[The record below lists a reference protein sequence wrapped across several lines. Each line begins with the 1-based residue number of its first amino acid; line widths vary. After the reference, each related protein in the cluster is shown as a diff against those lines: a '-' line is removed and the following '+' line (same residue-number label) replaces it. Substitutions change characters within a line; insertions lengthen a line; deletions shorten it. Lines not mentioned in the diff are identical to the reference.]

1 MNFREYIQQGFV
13 FLDGATGSNL
23 QEHGMQAGECPELW
37 ILNHP
42 DVFVELQKSV
52 EKQFNPESL
61 QILACLMDEGHVS
74 VSRVKSVCDTVLKEV
89 QSISLPLS

>member
-42 DVFVELQKSV
+42 DVFVELQK
-52 EKQFNPESL
+52 QY
-61 QILACLMDEGHVS
+61 ILSGSDVLYAPTLPVTGSNLPNMDWKTNFM
-74 VSRVKSVCDTVLKEV
+74 R
-89 QSISLPLS
+89 

>member
-42 DVFVELQKSV
+42 DVFVELQKQYILSGSDV
-52 EKQFNPESL
+52 LYAPTFTCSL
-61 QILACLMDEGHVS
+61 YTSINSSSVS
-74 VSRVKSVCDTVLKEV
+74 VPIGYNCSPVIV
-89 QSISLPLS
+89 ISPAM

>member
-42 DVFVELQKSV
+42 DVFVE
-52 EKQFNPESL
+52 
-61 QILACLMDEGHVS
+61 
-74 VSRVKSVCDTVLKEV
+74 
-89 QSISLPLS
+89 